1 MNFDK
6 LKETEH
12 MLQWFSNEPFKEI
25 VVRVEQMFIQQS
37 PTTKL
42 LDFIV
47 TTEPQW
53 LTSVK
58 KGNSD
63 DQVVLVKAGMAFGCD
78 FVLQDN
84 DGTYHLNGVFTW
96 IGVDFDTNPKFQRW
110 VDLDGDLDKFGADG
124 ILKERIYE
132 VVQ

>member
-12 MLQWFSNEPFKEI
+12 MLQQFSNEPFKEI
-25 VVRVEQMFIQQS
+25 AARVEQMFIQQS

-58 KGNSD
+58 GNSD
-63 DQVVLVKAGMAFGCD
+63 DQVVLVKAGEGEWVVTSYYKITM
-78 FVLQDN
+78 VL
-84 DGTYHLNGVFTW
+84 TT
-96 IGVDFDTNPKFQRW
+96 
-110 VDLDGDLDKFGADG
+110 
-124 ILKERIYE
+124 
-132 VVQ
+132 